1 MSDVVNH
8 PSHYQGKV
16 ECIDCLEAATEG
28 LEGIEAVCTANA
40 IKYLYRWK
48 KKNGIE
54 DLRKCSWYL
63 NRLINTLVFRASA
76 PAAEIPNIDGHQ
88 GETEG
93 EDALMEALD
102 WREDRQSIT
111 YQLDPGAY
119 KPTKAHPSD
128 AGYDLYARMDVELAA
143 GGTVRVDTGVH
154 VLIPDGYVGLVQP
167 CSSYSD
173 AGVLAAGSTVRVD
186 TGAHGLIPDG
196 YVGLVQPRSSYSA
209 AGVGTVT
216 GVIDAGY
223 TGSISV
229 VLSSK
234 SDLKIYAG
242 SRIAQLVIVP
252 LPGVR
257 LVEGDV
263 MSHKSDVMSHKS
275 DVMSHKSER
284 GCGGFG
290 STGR

>member
-1 MSDVVNH
+1 M
-8 PSHYQGKV
+8 
-16 ECIDCLEAATEG
+16 
-28 LEGIEAVCTANA
+28 
-40 IKYLYRWK
+40 
-48 KKNGIE
+48 
-54 DLRKCSWYL
+54 
-63 NRLINTLVFRASA
+63 NRLINTLAFRAGA
-76 PAAEIPNIDGHQ
+76 PAAEIPNIDDRRD
-88 GETEG
+88 ETKG
-93 EDALMEALD
+93 EDK
-102 WREDRQSIT
+102 QSIT

-128 AGYDLYARMDVELAA
+128 AGYDLYARMDV
-143 GGTVRVDTGVH
+143 D
-154 VLIPDGYVGLVQP
+154 
-167 CSSYSD
+167 
-173 AGVLAAGSTVRVD
+173 LAAGSTVRVD
-186 TGAHGLIPDG
+186 AGAHGLIPDG

-275 DVMSHKSER
+275 DVRSHKSER

-290 STGR
+290 STGS

>member
-1 MSDVVNH
+1 MSDLVNH
-8 PSHYQGKV
+8 PAHYQGKV

-76 PAAEIPNIDGHQ
+76 PADEIPNIDGRR
-88 GETEG
+88 GETKG
-93 EDALMEALD
+93 EDALMEALG

-111 YQLDPGAY
+111 YQLDAGAY

-154 VLIPDGYVGLVQP
+154 VLIPDG
-167 CSSYSD
+167 C
-173 AGVLAAGSTVRVD
+173 
-186 TGAHGLIPDG
+186 
-196 YVGLVQPRSSYSA
+196 VGLVQPRSSYSA
-209 AGVGTVT
+209 DGVGTAT

-242 SRIAQLVIVP
+242 NRIAQLVIVP

-263 MSHKSDVMSHKS
+263 MA
-275 DVMSHKSER
+275 HKSER